1 MKILLVGFVCVL
13 AASATFAQTKSNNGP
28 ATIIAPV
35 TVTGT
40 FVGTEDGTATNYQ
53 PSNTLCVRV
62 NGSAPQRF
70 VLEGPGRILDSYGRI
85 IHTPIKPG
93 AHVRVVYTD
102 MGSTRVIDH
111 VIVDG

>member
-1 MKILLVGFVCVL
+1 MKKLLVAVVCVL
-13 AASATFAQTKSNNGP
+13 AVSAAFAQTKSNNGP

-53 PSNTLCVRV
+53 PTNTLFVRV
-62 NGSAPQRF
+62 NGSAPQRY
-70 VLEGPGRILDSYGRI
+70 VLGGAGRILDSYGRV

-102 MGSTRVIDH
+102 MGNTRVIDH